1 VIAAATRDLAATARA
16 RRLDTLTIEQV
27 NGVFVHGTEIGRA
40 LRDAGFVESPRG
52 LTLRRLTAGD
62 AVREGARA

>member
-1 VIAAATRDLAATARA
+1 MARLAETARV

-27 NGVFVHGTEIGRA
+27 NGVFVYETRVGRA

-52 LTLRRLTAGD
+52 LTLRRQTAGD
-62 AVREGARA
+62 LAREAARA